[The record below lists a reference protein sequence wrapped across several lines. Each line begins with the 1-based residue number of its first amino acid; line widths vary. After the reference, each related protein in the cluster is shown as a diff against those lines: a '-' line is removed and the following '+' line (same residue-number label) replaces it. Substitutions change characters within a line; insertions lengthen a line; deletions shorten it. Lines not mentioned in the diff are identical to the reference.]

1 MLTLLKKIIYP
12 FYLAFAYLTFVA
24 GLLIIFP
31 GVLVALLIGQPAAGN
46 MVIRLSRAWSDGWL
60 FLIGVRHKNIIESP
74 VDPGKHYVFV
84 ANHIS
89 YIDIPL
95 IFQGIRK
102 NHFRVLGKIEMS
114 KIPVFGL
121 LYRLAVVLIDRTSA
135 KSRSQSISKLQ
146 EVLNQNISIF
156 IFPEGTFNESK
167 KPLKHF
173 YDGAFRIA
181 IETQTPIKPIVFLD
195 AVNRMHHKSIFSI
208 TPGQSRAVQLP
219 EIPVNGYTQ
228 DDIATLKKATF
239 DAMEGCILKYGGYY
253 R

>member
-1 MLTLLKKIIYP
+1 MIDLIKKIVYP
-12 FYLAFAYLTFVA
+12 FYLAFAFLAFII

-31 GVLVALLIGQPAAGN
+31 GVLLAVVMGQPGGGN
-46 MVIRLSRAWSDGWL
+46 LVVKLSRLWSDSWL
-60 FLIGVRHKNIIESP
+60 FVIGVRHHNIIESP
-74 VDPGKHYVFV
+74 VDPNKHYVFV

-135 KSRSQSISKLQ
+135 KSRAKSIAKLQ

-156 IFPEGTFNESK
+156 IFPEGTFNESGN
-167 KPLKHF
+167 PLKQF

-195 AVNRMHHKSIFSI
+195 AVNRMHYKSIFSI
-208 TPGQSRAVQLP
+208 TPGTSRAVQLP
-219 EIPVNGYTQ
+219 EISVKGYTL
-228 DDIATLKKATF
+228 DDVAALKKATF
-239 DAMEGCILKYGGYY
+239 DVMETCILKYGGHYK
-253 R
+253 

>member
-1 MLTLLKKIIYP
+1 MFTLLKKIVYP

-31 GVLVALLIGQPAAGN
+31 GVLLALLIGQPTAGN

-60 FLIGVRHKNIIESP
+60 FLIGVRPTIMTESP
-74 VDPGKHYVFV
+74 VDPNKHYVFV

-102 NHFRVLGKIEMS
+102 NSFRVLGKIEMS

-135 KSRSQSISKLQ
+135 KSRAESISKLQ

-167 KPLKHF
+167 KPLKNF

-208 TPGQSRAVQLP
+208 TPGPSRAVQLP

-239 DAMEGCILKYGGYY
+239 DAMEACILKYGGYY
-253 R
+253 Q